1 MIRQGNTFLEGEKT
15 LPQRHLAFLVGCDL
29 ISSDHGVFFGWGR
42 GLTDLMQRLQC
53 LTPRMIL
60 VTVDPCVGKA
70 CVCVRVRVCVCEGQN
85 VFGCSDF
92 PFC

>member
-1 MIRQGNTFLEGEKT
+1 MIRQGKTFLEAEKT

-60 VTVDPCVGKA
+60 VTVDPCVG
-70 CVCVRVRVCVCEGQN
+70 VLERHVCVCEGQN